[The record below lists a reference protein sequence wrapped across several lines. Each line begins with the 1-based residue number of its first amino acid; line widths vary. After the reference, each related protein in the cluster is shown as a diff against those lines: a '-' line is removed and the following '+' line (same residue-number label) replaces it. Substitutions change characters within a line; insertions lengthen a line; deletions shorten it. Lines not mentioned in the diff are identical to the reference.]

1 MANSDTLYDR
11 ILSNGPSPGTLF
23 ILLTEMKKQGQA
35 KEVMQECIRALKL
48 YPEDLHIR
56 ALLAET
62 YFEDGRIAQAEEE
75 MNRVISLIE
84 DVICAY
90 KIQAKIFSRQKRQK
104 EAIQALKRY
113 LTHQPEDQEANDLF
127 NDLKSSEEVPVSE
140 PEPDI
145 SPDISMD
152 EALVPA
158 EARPLVSPIPE
169 EEEPPHIDLIEP
181 TEAEEAALP
190 PDFPEEEAPQMDE
203 KTGIPEIVTPT
214 LAEIYYSQG
223 QLEKAIEIY
232 ERVMDTDPEDEK
244 SRHRL
249 TALRAELR
257 PIPTDEKLEA
267 EKGIMEKNKKLI
279 AILESWLDNI
289 RQMTDSSDPG
299 ERL

>member
-1 MANSDTLYDR
+1 VEELDLAHRAFELREKAGGGHRVVPHVRAVQRAASAPVALEFGAGTVATFEAVECSFGIAEARGRAQDGYLRGDR
-11 ILSNGPSPGTLF
+11 IEEG
-23 ILLTEMKKQGQA
+23 
-35 KEVMQECIRALKL
+35 IRRL
-48 YPEDLHIR
+48 
-56 ALLAET
+56 
-62 YFEDGRIAQAEEE
+62 G
-75 MNRVISLIE
+75 RVI
-84 DVICAY
+84 V
-90 KIQAKIFSRQKRQK
+90 
-104 EAIQALKRY
+104 QAL
-113 LTHQPEDQEANDLF
+113 A
-127 NDLKSSEEVPVSE
+127 
-140 PEPDI
+140 
-145 SPDISMD
+145 
-152 EALVPA
+152 PA

-169 EEEPPHIDLIEP
+169 EEEPPHIDLSEP

-214 LAEIYYSQG
+214 LAEVYYGQG

-289 RQMTDSSDPG
+289 RQMTDSSETA
-299 ERL
+299 ERI